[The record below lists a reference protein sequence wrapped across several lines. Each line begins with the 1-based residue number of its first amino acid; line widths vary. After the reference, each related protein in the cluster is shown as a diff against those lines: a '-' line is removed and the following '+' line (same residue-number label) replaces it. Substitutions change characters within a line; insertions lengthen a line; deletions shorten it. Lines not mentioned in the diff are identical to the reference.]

1 MGNIS
6 PDVSNH
12 PTLSKKCPNTE
23 LFLVFIFLYS
33 DWMRRDIRVT
43 DIEKNIRETEIVI
56 INYYQS
62 FLNQKSPY
70 TII

>member
-1 MGNIS
+1 
-6 PDVSNH
+6 
-12 PTLSKKCPNTE
+12 
-23 LFLVFIFLYS
+23 
-33 DWMRRDIRVT
+33 MRRDIRVT